1 MNWLVTVVLL
11 LAAFPAVFFIAFRAQ
26 KNAGNLPVLTEE
38 PFETYDTVRKRED
51 PALQIRA
58 EKLAGTMRQTDLTP
72 EHIFAMEPAAGITDF
87 VRAYLLCW
95 LCRGDAGGLRGNGR
109 SVDGIILPGRN
120 EPYHTNAAKL
130 LLDALI
136 AAGGKTLETDTLQE
150 HVEQQPG
157 SCRDLEGR
165 IRRECLFEMGR
176 KGYMGYG
183 KTDGMTGEKK
193 EEPGF
198 TEKGTGL
205 VQTLNLFR
213 DRLDRGWIGRAML
226 EKNGWKE
233 FLAAAAV
240 LGKEKEAIA
249 ILQRSQAEAPLI
261 PDPARAAYY
270 LETVPSL
277 AEAFTGILAPLFVET
292 E

>member
-51 PALQIRA
+51 PVLQIRA

-150 HVEQQPG
+150 YVEQQPG

-165 IRRECLFEMGR
+165 IRRECLYEMGR
-176 KGYMGYG
+176 KGYMGYR
-183 KTDGMTGEKK
+183 KTDSLTGEKE

-205 VQTLNLFR
+205 VQSLNLFR
-213 DRLDRGWIGRAML
+213 DLLDRGRIGRSLL

-233 FLAAAAV
+233 FLAATAV
-240 LGKEKEAIA
+240 LGKDKEAFSVLKQI
-249 ILQRSQAEAPLI
+249 QAEDSLI

-277 AEAFTGILAPLFVET
+277 AEEFTGILAPLFAET